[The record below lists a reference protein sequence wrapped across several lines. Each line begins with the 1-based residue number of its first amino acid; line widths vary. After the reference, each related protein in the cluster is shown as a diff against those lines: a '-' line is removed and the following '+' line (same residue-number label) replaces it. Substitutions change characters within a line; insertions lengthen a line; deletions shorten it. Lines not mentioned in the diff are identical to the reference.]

1 MRRILER
8 YIRSLREQEQSPASA
23 PEYRQDLGTFMDWLL
38 ERHGYRVHIRAFRY
52 DGTDRR
58 TATGERQW
66 GIDITAS
73 RQEPSGATVG
83 SLFVLK
89 HGDVGVAQWDDGP
102 GSLRHDVRLA
112 AELSDD
118 DKRNLTPGES
128 ITRWEVVA
136 VHNGDFNLS
145 QLRSQRENLVAKTK
159 ERQGVDVIWWDAN
172 RLTEL
177 ALAAP
182 RRTVSVSQSLVDQAD
197 EGIFPPGVRPFAQLA
212 INSLQR
218 VQSGIAF
225 DLKAVDRL
233 IEAVLPKSEPS
244 SKQGAVKPAR
254 WHRRVSEL
262 SLFAEMVA
270 VECRNRP
277 VIGGS
282 TLPAL
287 ETYERVICRAVH
299 LLALAPEASR
309 GKSVLNNAADLLR
322 LLLEKY
328 LDLGLLLREHLSPV
342 LGLENGL
349 ALSSSS
355 ERLDY
360 PLRAMRLL
368 GYLAVAAHVAS
379 DIGRD
384 NDRNVLVDAIE
395 RLCSHNAAGALTPSL
410 DDHVVELS
418 ILWDLLLGLGR
429 VASATQTAQEVTN
442 RILLRRAFG
451 LRMPAFWLSSS
462 LPLEDRTLRILV
474 ESQFERT
481 VEYEDGGSQ
490 ILPLALYIGWRAA
503 SVEEAEQILRW
514 AAPNPAK
521 MGLSEQHQ
529 DEVRPIHQQSWLPP
543 DDAAQSWYA
552 DSLARKG
559 TSHVFPN
566 SGSAPEFFD
575 GFERFNRPLS
585 KPSVAELLG
594 LPSLD
599 RIAWKQFRNP
609 PPMALFVKHLGRHTS
624 SCDDPPNT
632 DDK

>member
-23 PEYRQDLGTFMDWLL
+23 PEYRQDLGTFVHWLL

-52 DGTDRR
+52 DGADRR

-73 RQEPSGATVG
+73 RRELSGATVG
-83 SLFVLK
+83 YLFVLK
-89 HGDVGVAQWDDGP
+89 YGDVGVAQWNDSP
-102 GSLRHDVRLA
+102 GSLCHDVLLA

-118 DKRNLTPGES
+118 DKRKLTPGES
-128 ITRWEVVA
+128 ITHWKVVA

-145 QLRSQRENLVAKTK
+145 QLRSQRENLVAKTR

-177 ALAAP
+177 ALEAP
-182 RRTVSVSQSLVDQAD
+182 SRTDSVAQCLADQAD

-212 INSLQR
+212 INSLQLA
-218 VQSGIAF
+218 QSGIAF
-225 DLKAVDRL
+225 DLKAVDHL
-233 IEAVLPKSEPS
+233 IEAVLPKSES
-244 SKQGAVKPAR
+244 SLKQDIVNPAR

-270 VECRNRP
+270 VECRNRS

-299 LLALAPEASR
+299 LLALAPEESR
-309 GKSVLNNAADLLR
+309 GKSDLKNAADLLR

-384 NDRNVLVDAIE
+384 NDRNVLVDAVE
-395 RLCSHNAAGALTPSL
+395 QLCSHNAAGALTPLL

-418 ILWDLLLGLGR
+418 ILWDLLLGTDR
-429 VASATQTAQEVTN
+429 VASATQTAQEVAN
-442 RILLRRAFG
+442 RILLRRTFG
-451 LRMPAFWLSSS
+451 LCMPALWLSST
-462 LPLEDRTLRILV
+462 LPLQDRTVRILV
-474 ESQFERT
+474 ESKSGPT

-490 ILPLALYIGWRAA
+490 ILPLALYIGWALA
-503 SVEEAEQILRW
+503 QVEEVEQILRW
-514 AAPNPAK
+514 SAPNRKKGDPFEEPPA
-521 MGLSEQHQ
+521 Q
-529 DEVRPIHQQSWLPP
+529 VRPIHQQSWLPP
-543 DDAAQSWYA
+543 DDAARSWYA
-552 DSLARKG
+552 ESLAGKG
-559 TSHVFPN
+559 TSHVYPN
-566 SGSAPEFFD
+566 NGNALEFFA

-585 KPSVAELLG
+585 KPSVAELMG

-599 RIAWKQFRNP
+599 RIAWKQLRNP
-609 PPMALFVKHLGRHTS
+609 PPMALFVKHLGKHTS
-624 SCDDPPNT
+624 WCHDLPTTEDR
-632 DDK
+632 